1 MKQLQLVCYK
11 LHLQMQF
18 NCIKK
23 IFHLRILKNLRSGTN
38 LEITPET
45 KICFKPFLII

>member
-1 MKQLQLVCYK
+1 MKQVQLVCYR
-11 LHLQMQF
+11 LRLQIQF

-23 IFHLRILKNLRSGTN
+23 IFHLYILKNLRSGTN

-45 KICFKPFLII
+45 KICFNPL